1 MNKKKIIKKE
11 ERESIRIR
19 QYATLKKN
27 LFILGAVILAIGY
40 IFFISFDFDKNK
52 GEKKEPEKCICGNT
66 GISPC
71 PEGAA
76 GG

>member
-52 GEKKEPEKCICGNT
+52 GEKKT
-66 GISPC
+66 
-71 PEGAA
+71 
-76 GG
+76 